1 MRWRFAPD
9 WARRAPQAE
18 VERKMSIFLTVIAF
32 IVALSVLIVVH
43 EYGHY
48 WVARRCNVKVL
59 RFSVGF
65 GKPIWSK
72 TIGPDAT
79 QWVLAAI
86 PLGGYVKML
95 DEREGD
101 VAPHELHRA
110 FNRKTV
116 WQRFAIVL
124 AGPVANFLAAI
135 VLYWI
140 LFLHGIPGLVPVVGE
155 PPAGSTAARAGFVAG
170 DTVRVVAGTRVQT
183 WQDFRWIVL
192 QRALDKAPVNIE
204 VKTADGAVI
213 NRELRFDDLA
223 PEDLEKDVLAALGL
237 SRERLILPAVIG
249 DLTGNGA
256 ATRAGL
262 RTGDRV
268 LSVDGQPVE
277 NWDGLVKKV
286 RAAPGQAI
294 QLRVQ
299 RSEVE
304 MPLAVTPDTIDE
316 RGVRFGRIGA
326 SPKMDPAAMQGMLAN
341 VSYGPLESLGK
352 AVVKTW
358 ETALFSLRML
368 GKMVVGDISLKNLS
382 GPITIADYA
391 GQSAQNG
398 WISYL
403 LFLGL
408 ISISLGVL
416 NLLPVPLLDGGHLM
430 YYSIEILT
438 GKPVPEKVMEAGQ
451 HVGVTVL
458 FALMAFALYNDINRL
473 IGS

>member
-1 MRWRFAPD
+1 
-9 WARRAPQAE
+9 
-18 VERKMSIFLTVIAF
+18 MSLLLTVIAF
-32 IVALSVLIVVH
+32 IVALSLLIIVH

-65 GKPIWSK
+65 GKPLWSK
-72 TIGPDAT
+72 TLGPDRT

-101 VAPHELHRA
+101 VAPHELDRA
-110 FNRKTV
+110 FNRKSV

-124 AGPVANFLAAI
+124 AGPVANFIAA
-135 VLYWI
+135 VLLYWF
-140 LFLHGIPGLVPVVGE
+140 LFVYGVPGLIPVVAA
-155 PPAGSTAARAGFVAG
+155 PPPGSVAAQAGFSAG
-170 DTVRVVAGTRVQT
+170 DTIIRVGDTAVRT
-183 WQDFRWIVL
+183 WQDFRWVVL
-192 QRALDKAPVNIE
+192 QRALDRGSVDVESRA
-204 VKTADGAVI
+204 ADGLI
-213 NRELRFDDLA
+213 ITRPLRFDQLA

-237 SRERLILPAVIG
+237 SRQRLVLPPVMG
-249 DLTGNGA
+249 DLTA
-256 ATRAGL
+256 AGSAARAGL
-262 RTGDRV
+262 RSGDRV
-268 LSVDGQPVE
+268 LAVDGESVD
-277 NWDGLVKKV
+277 NWDELVRRV
-286 RAAPGQAI
+286 RAAPGRALQF
-294 QLRVQ
+294 RVQ
-299 RSEVE
+299 RGEATSS
-304 MPLAVTPDTIDE
+304 LTVTPDAIEE
-316 RGVRFGRIGA
+316 RGERFGRIGA
-326 SPKMDPAAMQGMLAN
+326 APRLEPGAMQGTLAD
-341 VSYGPLESLGK
+341 VSYGPVESLGK

-368 GKMVVGDISLKNLS
+368 GKMVVGEVSLKNLS

-438 GKPVPEKVMEAGQ
+438 GKPVSEKVMEAGQ
-451 HVGVTVL
+451 HLGMYLL

>member
-1 MRWRFAPD
+1 
-9 WARRAPQAE
+9 
-18 VERKMSIFLTVIAF
+18 MSMLLTIIAF

-59 RFSVGF
+59 RFSLGF
-65 GKPIWSK
+65 GKPLWSR
-72 TIGPDAT
+72 TIGPDQT

-110 FNRKTV
+110 FNRKSV

-124 AGPVANFLAAI
+124 AGPVANFLTAI
-135 VLYWI
+135 LLYWI
-140 LFLHGIPGLVPVVGE
+140 LFVHGIPGLVPLVGE
-155 PPAGSTAARAGFVAG
+155 PPAGSVAARAGFVAG
-170 DTVRVVAGTRVQT
+170 DTVLGVGDTAVRT
-183 WQDFRWIVL
+183 WQDFRWIIL
-192 QRALDKAPVNIE
+192 QRALDRAPVSIE
-204 VKTADGAVI
+204 MKTGQGAVI
-213 NRELRFDDLA
+213 RRELRFDELA

-237 SRERLILPAVIG
+237 FRQRLVLPAVMG
-249 DLTGNGA
+249 ELTGNGA
-256 ATRAGL
+256 ASRAGL
-262 RTGDRV
+262 RSGDRV
-268 LSVDGQPVE
+268 LGVNGQVVD
-277 NWDGLVKKV
+277 NWDGLVRIV
-286 RAAPGQAI
+286 RDAPGRAL

-299 RSEVE
+299 RGEVE
-304 MPLAVTPDTIDE
+304 MSMAVTPDAIEE

-326 SPKMDPAAMQGMLAN
+326 SPKMDPAALQGMLAT
-341 VSYGPLESLGK
+341 VSYGPIESVAK
-352 AVVKTW
+352 AAAKTW

-368 GKMVVGDISLKNLS
+368 GKMVVGEVSMKNLS

-451 HVGVTVL
+451 HVGMTVL
-458 FALMAFALYNDINRL
+458 FVLMAFALFNDINRL